1 MAIWAARCT
10 GQARLPLDY
19 DVADYF
25 GFDKSQILA
34 HVEQLFY
41 PRFEPQV
48 LDEDDDFVIYGDVDG

>member
-1 MAIWAARCT
+1 MAIWGGAPYWPSQ
-10 GQARLPLDY
+10 GFPLDH

-25 GFDKSQILA
+25 GFDKSQILT

-48 LDEDDDFVIYGDVDG
+48 LDEDDDFVI